1 MTDPEILEVTIR
13 GGEHDGDV
21 YRLPAEEAG
30 AGDTFG
36 YLDGHYRL
44 TRAGTDG
51 WIGRHVGGDV

>member
-1 MTDPEILEVTIR
+1 MTEPEILQVTIR
-13 GGEHDGDV
+13 GGVHDGEV

-44 TRAGTDG
+44 TRAGANE
-51 WIGRHVGGDV
+51 WIGRLVDGDV